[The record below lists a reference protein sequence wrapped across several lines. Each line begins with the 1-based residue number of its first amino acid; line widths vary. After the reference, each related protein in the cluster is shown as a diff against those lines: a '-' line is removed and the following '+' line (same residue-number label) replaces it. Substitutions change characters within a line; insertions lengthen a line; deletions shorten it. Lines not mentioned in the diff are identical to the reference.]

1 MVQPRRRVLVIGAAG
16 MLGSELVQSLRGSA
30 DVMGTDIDDF
40 DITDRDATL
49 RALFDMRP
57 GAVVNCAA
65 YTDVDGAEADRV
77 RAFAVNQGGA
87 ANVARAAA
95 AVGAFLVHLST
106 DYVFD
111 GEGKEPYREEDRPH
125 PVSVYGE
132 SKLAGEESVRASA
145 ARFLIVRT
153 AWLYGHLGRNFVETV
168 LRLAEGGQDLRIVR
182 DQWGAPTNARDLAVI
197 LGELLGGRARGV
209 LHATNAGRCS
219 WYEYARE
226 ILRIAGIE
234 GVQVEPVPSSSYP
247 RPARRPSFSVLSL
260 ERLSSVLG
268 WTPRPWQEALLEYMN
283 ER

>member
-1 MVQPRRRVLVIGAAG
+1 

-57 GAVVNCAA
+57 RAVVNCAA
-65 YTDVDGAEADRV
+65 YTDVDGAEGDRV

-87 ANVARAAA
+87 ANVARGAA

-125 PVSVYGE
+125 PVSVYGQ

-260 ERLSSVLG
+260 ERLSAVLG